1 MPPSYIRE
9 GFHAIT
15 VSLSVSDAE
24 GLLSF
29 LQQVFGAEVASRSER
44 PDGTL
49 GNAEVRIDDSVLEL
63 SEAREPFGTMT
74 AALHIYVPDTD
85 ATYDKAIAA
94 GAQSVFAPAD
104 MPYGERSAGV
114 QDRWGNRWWLA
125 TMSSP

>member
-1 MPPSYIRE
+1 
-9 GFHAIT
+9 
-15 VSLSVSDAE
+15 
-24 GLLSF
+24 
-29 LQQVFGAEVASRSER
+29 
-44 PDGTL
+44 
-49 GNAEVRIDDSVLEL
+49 
-63 SEAREPFGTMT
+63 MT

-104 MPYGERSAGV
+104 MPYGERSASV